1 MRRGNSHPQEP
12 HGVISTRY
20 GWVITIMLTLLF
32 MVNWADKAVLGLA
45 AEPIIKEF
53 HLTNTDFGLLSGIFF
68 LLFGLTG
75 ILAGAISTRV
85 PTTRIMTVL
94 AILWAIS
101 MIPVLILPTLAMLYL
116 SRIILGAAE
125 GPTSPLIVH
134 AVHKWFPEDRRAIPT
149 GLSQAGGALG
159 VLISGPILTWVIY
172 RFGWRYAFAILAIVA
187 VVWVVVWL
195 FIGKEGPLTTYA
207 AARSGDAE
215 QLDIADPEVSYWRL
229 LLSPTWIGC
238 ALVGIGGYW
247 ALVAGVVW
255 MPRLLEGALHYS
267 HSTVG
272 FLVAVPPVLSVFSLL
287 FFPWISE
294 RAINAGAN
302 RRLMSGVLTGAIL
315 ILCGIAAALVPVIK
329 GPVAVLLMCIAF
341 GLPSGI
347 YPLIFL
353 MVAHISPVRRRGP
366 ALTTA
371 TALVTTV
378 GGLASPI
385 LLGVIM
391 DRAGGVTQGFSHV
404 FAYTSVIM
412 IIGGLIGIAMVRPGA
427 DARRFGLV

>member
-1 MRRGNSHPQEP
+1 MHRGNNHPQ
-12 HGVISTRY
+12 GAQRIISTRY

-85 PTTRIMTVL
+85 STTRIMTVL

-101 MIPVLILPTLAMLYL
+101 MVPVLILPTLSMLYL

-172 RFGWRYAFAILAIVA
+172 QYGWRYAFAILAIVA
-187 VVWVVVWL
+187 IIWVVVWFFL
-195 FIGKEGPLTTYA
+195 GKEGPLTTYA
-207 AARSGDAE
+207 TARSGDAE

-247 ALVAGVVW
+247 ALV
-255 MPRLLEGALHYS
+255 
-267 HSTVG
+267 
-272 FLVAVPPVLSVFSLL
+272 PVS
-287 FFPWISE
+287 
-294 RAINAGAN
+294 
-302 RRLMSGVLTGAIL
+302 
-315 ILCGIAAALVPVIK
+315 K
-329 GPVAVLLMCIAF
+329 GPIAVLLMCIAF

-371 TALVTTV
+371 TAIVTTV

-404 FAYTSVIM
+404 FAYTAVIM

-427 DARRFGLV
+427 DARRFGLVQNGAR